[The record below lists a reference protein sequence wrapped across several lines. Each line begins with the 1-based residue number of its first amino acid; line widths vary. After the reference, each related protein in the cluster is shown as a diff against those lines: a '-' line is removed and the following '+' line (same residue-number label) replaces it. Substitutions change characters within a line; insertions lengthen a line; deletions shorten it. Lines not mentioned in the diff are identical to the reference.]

1 MKAKVAYLDSNEVAH
16 PSYMIPQ
23 VVEAEDAEEALEDE
37 EASEVGVEV
46 DRWVCSE
53 ASNQSRLKDSRF
65 PQLETGDCRRSS
77 SSGVVRRPPEQS
89 RLSVY

>member
-37 EASEVGVEV
+37 EASEAVVEV
-46 DRWVCSE
+46 DRWVCSK
-53 ASNQSRLKDSRF
+53 ASSESRLTHSRVHSWR
-65 PQLETGDCRRSS
+65 C
-77 SSGVVRRPPEQS
+77 
-89 RLSVY
+89 